1 MHLDDFFSLHPRLA
15 LAFSGGADSSYLL
28 CAAREYGCDVH
39 AYFIRSQFQPEF
51 ELDDAR
57 RLAASLD
64 VPLTIESFDVL
75 TVPNVA
81 ANPPD
86 RCYYCKHALFSRLW
100 ELARADGFDTLCDG
114 TNASDD
120 VDDRPGMRA
129 IGELDVLSP
138 LRICG
143 ISKSELRERSRRAG
157 LFTHD
162 KPAYACLATRIP
174 TGTKITAELLVK
186 IERGEAALFSL
197 GFTDFRVRIIGGAAR
212 IQLPKPQLERAF
224 SLHGEIAE
232 RLSSDFDGVLLDLI
246 TR

>member
-1 MHLDDFFSLHPRLA
+1 MRLDEFFTLHPRFA

-57 RLAASLD
+57 RLAQSLD
-64 VPLTIESFDVL
+64 IPLTVEVFDIL
-75 TVPNVA
+75 AVPEVA

-86 RCYYCKHALFSRLW
+86 RCYYCKRALFSRLW

-114 TNASDD
+114 SNASDD
-120 VDDRPGMRA
+120 SGDRPGMRA
-129 IGELDVLSP
+129 IGELGVLSP
-138 LRICG
+138 LRVCG
-143 ISKSELRERSRRAG
+143 ITKPELRERSRKLG

-174 TGTKITAELLVK
+174 AGTKITAEQLIK

-197 GFTDFRVRIIGGAAR
+197 GFTDFRVRLIGGAAR
-212 IQLPKPQLERAF
+212 IQLPEPQLERAF
-224 SLHGEIAE
+224 SLRGEITGQLAP
-232 RLSSDFDGVLLDLI
+232 DFDGVLLDLI